1 MPRLPDVTDYGARPS
16 LRSNR
21 VDVVHDGSAV
31 AESVAAAAERFA
43 TIYNDKKQK
52 DSRLEYAL
60 AKNELTQ
67 LDIAQRQGLKERT
80 DWEAFDED
88 YTSGF
93 NTGRDEVFSKYSRLS
108 GSDRALL
115 AAESDLIRE
124 RGRVYAAD
132 TARGIEVDQGRT
144 RVQEDLEAALGAIQI
159 APPEQQTQLMLDTLE
174 MVTAA
179 TEGKTAYFTEQ
190 EALSLIQG
198 FVAKTAVDSLENMD
212 KADMIAEIE
221 LSLAHRKA
229 RGALT
234 REDIAEGKGSNSIAD
249 FLHANTLE
257 KMLED
262 AKEEHK
268 NTNQY
273 GAVFGIIDTVQA
285 DNPGTSA
292 EALEAQR
299 KQALSMLDKNA
310 EDYGEVRNILEQEL
324 TQAQNRATAIQ
335 TRRENESALELTNWI
350 DETVAADPESPPT
363 IGTLKQMPIWT
374 KLSPQGKKAAEDY
387 VRLRAEGHEYALADD
402 DDFILEWVQLSPD
415 EQIAKMP
422 EFDSFTIKSRLTRDT
437 WEGLLTEAR
446 QRRDAKERPGPANIW
461 RGDAQDEVLAN
472 MLVGE
477 DGLFRRVP
485 TPGSPDDARYKR
497 IDAAVNRALTQ
508 ESLKRYRE
516 DGNGQLY
523 PEDVERITGE
533 ILSREIYIRD
543 GWFSDPRRSVYAD
556 VIRFDLVPDGRGGQ
570 RAINI
575 ELEDEAQKAFIP
587 YDEWKNEL
595 SDLPAPSGTGFLTVE
610 QMLRNMSDTPDNV
623 SRKDLEEAY
632 FYLNA
637 LPEEQGLEYARRRM
651 KGEAGL

>member
-21 VDVVHDGSAV
+21 VDPVHDSSGV

-43 TIYNDKKQK
+43 TLYGQKKEK
-52 DSRLEYAL
+52 DSRLDYAL

-67 LDIAQRQGLKERT
+67 LDIKKRQELKERT
-80 DWEAFDED
+80 DWEKFDED
-88 YTSGF
+88 YTGGF
-93 NTGRDEVFSKYSRLS
+93 NEGRDEILGKYTRMSAA
-108 GSDRALL
+108 DRALL
-115 AAESDLIRE
+115 SAESDLIRE

-132 TARGIEVDQGRT
+132 TARGLEITEGRT
-144 RVQEDLEAALGAIQI
+144 RVQEDLDFALEAIQI
-159 APPEQQTQLMLDTLE
+159 APPEQQTQMMLDALE
-174 MVTAA
+174 TVTAA
-179 TEGKTAYFTEQ
+179 TQGRTAYFSEE
-190 EALSLIQG
+190 EALALIQG
-198 FVAKTAVDSLENMD
+198 FVAKASVDSLENMD

-221 LSLAHRKA
+221 LSLAHRNA
-229 RGALT
+229 RGAMT
-234 REDIAEGKGSNSIAD
+234 REDIAKGEGSGSIAD

-268 NTNQY
+268 NKTQY
-273 GAVFGIIDTVQA
+273 GAVFGIIDKVEA

-292 EALEAQR
+292 DAFEEQR
-299 KQALSMLDKNA
+299 KQALAMLDPKD
-310 EDYGEVRNILEQEL
+310 EDYGEKRNILEQEL
-324 TQAQNRATAIQ
+324 AQRQNRKAGLQAQ
-335 TRRENESALELTNWI
+335 RESETALELTNWI
-350 DETVAADPESPPT
+350 DEQIASDPENPPT
-363 IGTLKQMPIWT
+363 IGQLKQMPIWT
-374 KLSPQGKKAAEDY
+374 KLSPQGKIAAEKY
-387 VRLRAEGHEYALADD
+387 VNARAEGHEYALADD
-402 DDFILEWVQLSPD
+402 DDFILEWVQKSPED
-415 EQIAKMP
+415 QIAMMP
-422 EFDSFTIKSRLTRDT
+422 KFDSLEIKSRLTRDT
-437 WEGLLTEAR
+437 WEGLLSEAR
-446 QRRDAKERPGPANIW
+446 QRKDASERPGPANIW

-508 ESLKRYRE
+508 ESIKRYKE

-533 ILSREIYIRD
+533 ILSREIYIRR
-543 GWFSDPRRSVYAD
+543 GFFEDPRRTVYAD
-556 VIRFDLVPDGRGGQ
+556 VIRFDLVPDGNGGQ

-587 YDEWKNEL
+587 YEEWKNNL
-595 SDLPAPSGTGFLTVE
+595 SDIPAPSGQGFLTVE
-610 QMLRNMSDTPDNV
+610 QMLRNYADDPAGV

-637 LPEEQGLEYARRRM
+637 LPEQDGLEYARRRIQ
-651 KGEAGL
+651 GEAGL